1 MTLAVATFDSPS
13 GLTVPTY
20 EIESPVKRLALRLL
34 ALLGLFLALLYPL
47 YLWAGNHFLRS
58 GELEKRLNR
67 RPERLLIRFR
77 SARTVFPGVVQFE
90 GLEIRNQTRTVQWWV
105 AVERGSADIDLPRLY
120 RREFIVSRLVGEGV
134 VFRLRRRADTP
145 YQKTVTR
152 RALEPPIPGFSNPP
166 RPAPE
171 GVYPPGPRKPR
182 SGVPKRPTPPWR
194 IRLAGI
200 DLSGV
205 REIWIEEVRFSGEA
219 RAAGAF
225 DLRLR
230 RRFELE
236 GARLEVVSGNLALG
250 AGKAGEPILGG
261 IHGRVAGNIASYRPA
276 DFGGWNMLRFVS
288 GRAEIEG
295 RMRGLDWL
303 NLYLQPVHWVDLRGA
318 AGPMT
323 ADLRMKEG
331 EFIAGTHM
339 EARPDHLALGFLDY
353 LAEGAGRVRW
363 ELNPG
368 EGGSP
373 QAVGGLSL
381 TLDEFRLRRGRQ
393 GKPHVQGRDLRL
405 DAGGSEPPQLA
416 KHVLFTPKWVS
427 IAMPQAEVPDL
438 SYYNAYL
445 PKTAPF
451 GLIGGSGR
459 ISGSFRAAAPIWEG
473 TGDLHLQGRGVT
485 ARFEDR
491 RLRGDL
497 AVHTLLR
504 KVDFQERRFDISG
517 TQVELSG
524 VRRLGSSGSGG
535 AALPWWARARLQ
547 DAVVQPGAPVYLRAG
562 INSTLSDPRPL
573 LAMFIPEQRK
583 RVLRWVDNLLDV
595 KGVAATGQV
604 RLAQSGAQL
613 NDMKI
618 AGGSALLLGDL
629 RFGPGRPNGALYA
642 RYGRLDVGL
651 DLQDGQRDWKIL
663 RPKKWFEEQ
672 RGGR

>member
-1 MTLAVATFDSPS
+1 M
-13 GLTVPTY
+13 
-20 EIESPVKRLALRLL
+20 KRLALRLL
-34 ALLGLFLALLYPL
+34 ALMGLFLVLLYPI
-47 YLWAGNHFLRS
+47 YLAAGNHFLRS

-105 AVERGSADIDLPRLY
+105 AVDRGSADIDLLRLY
-120 RREFIVSRLVGEGV
+120 HREFIVSRLVGEGV
-134 VFRLRRRADTP
+134 AFRLRRRADTP
-145 YQKTVTR
+145 YQKTVPR
-152 RALEPPIPGFSNPP
+152 RTLEPPIPGFANPP

-171 GVYPPGPRKPR
+171 ALYPPGPVQRKDGKPAPPR
-182 SGVPKRPTPPWR
+182 PPWR

-205 REIWIEEVRFSGEA
+205 REIWIEEVRFTGDA
-219 RAAGAF
+219 RVAGAF
-225 DLRLR
+225 DLFLR
-230 RRFELE
+230 RRFQLE
-236 GARLEVVSGNLALG
+236 GTRVEVASGRLDLG
-250 AGKAGEPILGG
+250 AGGAGEPILGG
-261 IHGRVAGNIASYRPA
+261 MRGRVAGNIASYRPA
-276 DFGGWNMLRFVS
+276 DFRGWNMLRFVS

-295 RMRGLDWL
+295 RVQGLGWL
-303 NLYLQPVHWVDLRGA
+303 NLYLKPVQWVDLQSA

-331 EFIAGTHM
+331 ELLAGTYM

-368 EGGSP
+368 DGR
-373 QAVGGLSL
+373 QKDAVGRLGM
-381 TLDEFRLRRGRQ
+381 TLEEFRLRRGRQ

-405 DAGGSEPPQLA
+405 EAGGSEPPRLA
-416 KHVLFTPKWVS
+416 RHLLFTPQWVA

-445 PKTAPF
+445 PAQSPF
-451 GLIGGSGR
+451 GLLGGAGR
-459 ISGSFRAAAPIWEG
+459 ISGSFRASAPSWKGSGELRLRG
-473 TGDLHLQGRGVT
+473 QGVT

-497 AVHTLLR
+497 AVHTRLR
-504 KVDFQERRFDISG
+504 EVDFQERRFDISG
-517 TQVELSG
+517 TQVELRG
-524 VRRLGSSGSGG
+524 VRRLGSTSTSG
-535 AALPWWARARLQ
+535 AALPWWAKARLQ
-547 DAVVQPGAPVYLRAG
+547 EAVIQPGAQAYFRAG
-562 INSTLSDPRPL
+562 IDSTLSDPRPL
-573 LAMFIPEQRK
+573 LAMFIPQERK

-595 KGVAATGQV
+595 RGVAATGQV
-604 RLAQSGAQL
+604 RLTQSGARL
-613 NDMKI
+613 DDMKV

-629 RFGPGRPNGALYA
+629 RFGPGRPSGALYA

-663 RPKKWFEEQ
+663 RPKEWFAQQQ

>member
-1 MTLAVATFDSPS
+1 
-13 GLTVPTY
+13 
-20 EIESPVKRLALRLL
+20 VKRLVLRLL
-34 ALLGLFLALLYPL
+34 AMTGLFLALLYPV

-105 AVERGSADIDLPRLY
+105 AVDRGSADIDLLRLY
-120 RREFIVSRLVGEGV
+120 NREFIVSRLVGEGV
-134 VFRLRRRADTP
+134 SFRLRRRADTP

-171 GVYPPGPRKPR
+171 ALYPPGPPKAKDGKP
-182 SGVPKRPTPPWR
+182 VPPRPPWR

-200 DLSGV
+200 DLTGV

-225 DLRLR
+225 DLHLR

-236 GARLEVVSGNLALG
+236 GARVEVASGNLALG
-250 AGKAGEPILGG
+250 AGGAGEPILGG
-261 IHGRVAGNIASYRPA
+261 IRGRLAGNIASYQPA
-276 DFGGWNMLRFVS
+276 DFRGWNMLRFVS
-288 GRAEIEG
+288 GRAEIQG
-295 RMRGLDWL
+295 RVRGLDWL
-303 NLYLQPVHWVDLRGA
+303 NLYLQPIHWVDLQGA

-331 EFIAGTHM
+331 GFIAGTFM

-363 ELNPG
+363 ELSPG
-368 EGGSP
+368 EKSQP
-373 QAVGGLSL
+373 DPVGRLGMV
-381 TLDEFRLRRGRQ
+381 LDEFRLRRGRQ
-393 GKPHVQGRDLRL
+393 GKPHVQGRDLRI
-405 DAGGSEPPQLA
+405 DAGGSEPPRLA
-416 KHVLFTPKWVS
+416 QHLLFTPQWVS

-451 GLIGGSGR
+451 GLLGGSGR
-459 ISGSFRAAAPIWEG
+459 ISGSFRAAGPQWVG
-473 TGDLHLQGRGVT
+473 SGDLRLHGQGVT

-504 KVDFQERRFDISG
+504 KVDFQERSFDISG
-517 TQVELSG
+517 TQVELRG
-524 VRRLGSSGSGG
+524 VRRLDPSPTGG

-547 DAVVQPGAPVYLRAG
+547 DAVIRPGAPVYLKAG
-562 INSTLSDPRPL
+562 IDGTLSDPRPL

-595 KGVAATGQV
+595 QGVAATGQV
-604 RLAQSGAQL
+604 RLTQSGARL
-613 NDMKI
+613 DDMKV
-618 AGGSALLLGDL
+618 AGGNALLLGDL

-663 RPKKWFEEQ
+663 RPKKWFAEQ
-672 RGGR
+672 RGLRDRSFASK